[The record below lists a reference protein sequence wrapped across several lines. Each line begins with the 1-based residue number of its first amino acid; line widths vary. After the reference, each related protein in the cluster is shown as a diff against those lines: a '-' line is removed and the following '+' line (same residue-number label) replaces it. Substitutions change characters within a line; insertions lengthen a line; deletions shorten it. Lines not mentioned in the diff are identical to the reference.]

1 MHFTRHIGRFLGAV
15 IVMIALFGTSSAAF
29 AHVGHDHTAAVQ
41 ANVSVDDPVSIE
53 AAEIRV
59 QKAAAKAA
67 VPSDLP
73 TKKRCMGGCCS
84 SASGH
89 ACCGF
94 NLPNDLNTDVPN
106 GMAAAQGF
114 VDPPFR
120 DGLDPA
126 ALRKPPRTFA

>member
-1 MHFTRHIGRFLGAV
+1 MDLTRHMGRLLGAV
-15 IVMIALFGTSSAAF
+15 IVMIALFGASSAAF
-29 AHVGHDHTAAVQ
+29 AHVGHDDTAAVQ
-41 ANVSVDDPVSIE
+41 AMGIVGNHVSIE
-53 AAEIRV
+53 AAETHIHNV
-59 QKAAAKAA
+59 AAKAA
-67 VPSDLP
+67 VPDDSP
-73 TKKRCMGGCCS
+73 GKKRCMGSCCG

-94 NLPNDLNTDVPN
+94 NLPADLSTDLPN

-114 VDPPFR
+114 ADPPLR

>member
-1 MHFTRHIGRFLGAV
+1 M
-15 IVMIALFGTSSAAF
+15 MIALFGASSAAF
-29 AHVGHDHTAAVQ
+29 AHVNHDHTAAVQ
-41 ANVSVDDPVSIE
+41 ASVSVHDQVSIE

-59 QKAAAKAA
+59 QNVAAKAA

-73 TKKRCMGGCCS
+73 TKKRCMGSCCS

-94 NLPNDLNTDVPN
+94 NLPTGLNTDLPN
-106 GMAAAQGF
+106 GMAAAQSI